1 MNNIQLTHHQH
12 TPSGITLPL
21 CFLAHDIEAPANV
34 GSLFRIADALGVEKI
49 YLTGGSPTP
58 PNPKIKKT
66 SRSTEKFIPWEYA
79 ENPVTVLEKLKQ
91 QNHRVVALEITSHS
105 QDVRS
110 HKVEPEEKLCLIL
123 GSENKGIDQD
133 LLSRADV
140 TLHIPMVGKNS
151 SMNVATAAAI
161 ATFEL
166 SRERLG

>member
-1 MNNIQLTHHQH
+1 M
-12 TPSGITLPL
+12 
-21 CFLAHDIEAPANV
+21 
-34 GSLFRIADALGVEKI
+34 
-49 YLTGGSPTP
+49 
-58 PNPKIKKT
+58 
-66 SRSTEKFIPWEYA
+66 
-79 ENPVTVLEKLKQ
+79 
-91 QNHRVVALEITSHS
+91 VALEITSHS

-123 GSENKGIDQD
+123 GSENKGVDQD